1 MLAPNQSSHH
11 PASFTLLGIPGLEAA
26 HIWIAFAICLM
37 YITALAGNG
46 IMLLVIG
53 REPGLHSPMFFFL
66 CFLATTDILLSS
78 ATIPKMLAIMWFQA
92 REISFDSCIAQMV
105 FIHLLTAV
113 ESGIL
118 VAMAFDRYIAI
129 CHPLRYRVILTDGL
143 VVKLGLTVLVR
154 SLLIILPFI
163 LLIKRLHFC
172 KTTILPHSYCEHMGI
187 AKLACSDIRVNV
199 VYGLTGALLILA
211 VDLVLIGLS
220 YSLILRAVLRL
231 PTKDTQV
238 KAFSTCGSHVS
249 VMMVFYTPA
258 LFSFLTHRFGHHIPR
273 FVHILLANFYV
284 VLPPMLNPIIYGVK
298 TKQIRE
304 SILRTFRKKRGNSL
318 QCH

>member
-1 MLAPNQSSHH
+1 MSAPNQSSLY
-11 PASFTLLGIPGLEAA
+11 PVSFTLLGIPGLEAA
-26 HIWIAFAICLM
+26 HIWIAFPICLM
-37 YITALAGNG
+37 YLTALVGNG

-53 REPGLHSPMFFFL
+53 RKPGLHSPMFFFL
-66 CFLATTDILLSS
+66 CFLATTDIFLSS
-78 ATIPKMLAIMWFQA
+78 ATIPKMLSIMWFQA
-92 REISFDSCIAQMV
+92 REISFNSCIAQMV
-105 FIHLLTAV
+105 FIHLFTGV

-129 CHPLRYRVILTDGL
+129 CHPLRYRVILTDRL
-143 VVKLGLTVLVR
+143 VVKLGLTALMR
-154 SLLIILPFI
+154 PLLIVLPFI

-172 KTTILPHSYCEHMGI
+172 KATILHHSYCEHMGI

-199 VYGLTGALLILA
+199 VYGLTGALLVFSI
-211 VDLVLIGLS
+211 DLILIGLS
-220 YSLILRAVLRL
+220 YSLILQAVLRL
-231 PTKDTQV
+231 PTKDAQV

-258 LFSFLTHRFGHHIPR
+258 LFSFLTHRFGHHVPR

-298 TKQIRE
+298 TKQICE
-304 SILRTFRKKRGNSL
+304 SILRTFQKKRIN
-318 QCH
+318 